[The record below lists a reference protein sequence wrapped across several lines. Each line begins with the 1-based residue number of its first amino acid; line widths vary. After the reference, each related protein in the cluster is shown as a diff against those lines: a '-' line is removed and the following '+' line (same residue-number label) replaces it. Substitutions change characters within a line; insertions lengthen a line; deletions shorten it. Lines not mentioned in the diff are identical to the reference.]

1 MMIEMTDRKFVL
13 ECFEKYFPGDLD
25 AAGNSKAG
33 RGAA

>member
-1 MMIEMTDRKFVL
+1 MTDRKFVL
-13 ECFEKYFPGDLD
+13 ECFEKYFPAGDLD